1 MRTYAFWLA
10 VALVAVA
17 AVVFFK
23 LIAAKISY
31 APLQTIAGSI

>member
-17 AVVFFK
+17 AVVAFK
-23 LIAAKISY
+23 IVAAKVSY
-31 APLQTIAGSI
+31 APLRTIAGSI